1 MGVMTEIRLPSLAK
15 PLDLLHYWYKSA
27 SKPVE
32 NMTFTRFYFYFYF
45 SYSSPKAVE
54 KRQVHVKAAR

>member
-1 MGVMTEIRLPSLAK
+1 MGVMTEIRLPWLAK

-54 KRQVHVKAAR
+54 KR